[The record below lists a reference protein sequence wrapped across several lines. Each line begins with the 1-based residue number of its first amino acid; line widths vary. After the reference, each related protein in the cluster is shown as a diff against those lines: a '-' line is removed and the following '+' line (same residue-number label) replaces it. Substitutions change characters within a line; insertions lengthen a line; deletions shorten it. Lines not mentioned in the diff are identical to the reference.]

1 MVPISLPDPTLMRM
15 NDAMEQQYTSDQRG
29 YIGASSIGSAC
40 ERRIWNQFH
49 WVNAEK
55 MTAKSLKAIA
65 DGHNSEEVMASR
77 LRLVDGISLHT
88 HQENG
93 EQFGFEDGHIRGH
106 LDGII
111 FGLEHSPEQH
121 VWEHKCVNVEK
132 FEKLIKL
139 KVKDETCALMEW
151 DEIYFAQ
158 AQLYMHYFNIKWHY
172 LTVCTPGSRDDT
184 ACFTALNPDAAKH
197 YIDRANKIVSADKP
211 PPRISESAAWFQCKW
226 CPFTENCHGGKIP
239 TPNCRTC
246 VHSTSAENGK
256 WMCELHKQELSRE
269 VQKSGCKDH
278 LYNPGLMP
286 GTQTDAGEGWIEYKL
301 NDGNIIRNQNATVT
315 SLPTTIG

>member
-1 MVPISLPDPTLMRM
+1 MVTINLPDPTLMYM
-15 NDAMEQQYTSDQRG
+15 NRALEQQYVSEQRG
-29 YIGASSIGSAC
+29 YIGASSIGAAC

-65 DGHNSEEVMASR
+65 DGHHSEELMASR
-77 LRLVDGISLHT
+77 LRLVDGISLQT
-88 HQENG
+88 HQESG

-139 KVKDETCALMEW
+139 KNKDESRALLEW

-158 AQLYMHYFNIKWHY
+158 AQLYMHYFNIDWHY
-172 LTVCTPGSRDDT
+172 LTVCTPGSRDET
-184 ACFTALNPDAAKH
+184 ACFTPFNQDAANH
-197 YIDRANKIVSADKP
+197 YIERANRIVSADKP
-211 PPRISESAAWFQCKW
+211 PPRISENAAWFQCKM
-226 CPFTENCHGGKIP
+226 CPFPENCHEGKTP
-239 TPNCRTC
+239 TTNCRTC
-246 VHSTSAENGK
+246 VHSTSTKDGK
-256 WMCELHKQELSRE
+256 WICELHNQTLSRE

-315 SLPTTIG
+315 TLPATIG

>member
-1 MVPISLPDPTLMRM
+1 MVPITLPDPTLMRM
-15 NDAMEQQYTSDQRG
+15 NDALEQQYVSEQRG
-29 YIGASSIGSAC
+29 YIGASSIGAAC
-40 ERRIWNQFH
+40 ERRIWNSFH
-49 WVNAEK
+49 WVNSEK

-65 DGHNSEEVMASR
+65 DGHHSEELMASR

-111 FGLEHSPEQH
+111 FGLEHSSEQH

-139 KVKDETCALMEW
+139 KNKDESRALLEW

-172 LTVCTPGSRDDT
+172 LTVCTPGSRDET
-184 ACFTALNPDAAKH
+184 ACFTPFNQDAANH
-197 YIDRANKIVSADKP
+197 YIERANRIVSADKP
-211 PPRISESAAWFQCKW
+211 PPRISENAAWFQCKM
-226 CPFTENCHGGKIP
+226 CPFPENCHGGKTP
-239 TPNCRTC
+239 TTNCRTC
-246 VHSTSAENGK
+246 VHSTSTKDGK
-256 WMCELHKQELSRE
+256 WICELHNQTLSRE

-315 SLPTTIG
+315 TLSATIG

>member
-1 MVPISLPDPTLMRM
+1 MVPINLPDQTLMRM
-15 NDAMEQQYTSDQRG
+15 NDALEQQYVSEQRG
-29 YIGASSIGSAC
+29 YIGASSIGAAC
-40 ERRIWNQFH
+40 DRRIWNQFH
-49 WVNAEK
+49 WVDSEK
-55 MTAKSLKAIA
+55 MSARSLKAIA
-65 DGHNSEEVMASR
+65 DGHHSEGVMADR

-111 FGLEHSPEQH
+111 FGLEHSQEGH

-139 KVKDETCALMEW
+139 KVKDETLALLEW

-172 LTVCTPGSRDDT
+172 LTVCTPGSRNET
-184 ACFTALNPDAAKH
+184 ACFTAYNPDAANH
-197 YIDRANKIVSADKP
+197 YIERANKIISADKP
-211 PPRISESAAWFQCKW
+211 PPRISESASWFQCKW
-226 CPFTENCHGGKIP
+226 CPFTDNCHGEKP
-239 TPNCRTC
+239 PAMNCRTC
-246 VHSTSAENGK
+246 VHSTSTQHGT
-256 WMCELHKQELSRE
+256 WVCELHHKELDKE

-278 LYNPGLMP
+278 LHNPGLMP
-286 GTQTDAGEGWIEYKL
+286 GTQTDAGDGWIEYKL
-301 NDGNIIRNQNATVT
+301 NNGTTIRNQNAEVT
-315 SLPTTIG
+315 TLPATGG